1 MSRAPELRVNQ
12 NLHRKAPASSTGE
25 EGAPREGGMAGGT
38 NDPRNPEKRAGEDRR
53 RKEARPIASWPPPPV
68 HPGPVRPEARGL
80 PAAHQRAR
88 THRRTHTRALLHTW
102 IWLPLGKETAGEA
115 RGVGK
120 APGAAAGRAPPSPP
134 PARARTPQHTRGS
147 AGLLQLREPPTPT
160 APRSGV
166 VRRWLGPQLGRE
178 GQVAEVGSC
187 LAPAKGDVGVL
198 LEKGLVK
205 GNSTKNALA
214 RAGAREQP
222 GGALHPTGKHCTCV
236 PWARAEVCTA
246 DPGLP

>member
-1 MSRAPELRVNQ
+1 MNQ
-12 NLHRKAPASSTGE
+12 NLRRKAPGSSTGE
-25 EGAPREGGMAGGT
+25 KGAAREGAMAGGT
-38 NDPRNPEKRAGEDRR
+38 NDPRNPEKRAGRTAGGKKRGRLRAGRR
-53 RKEARPIASWPPPPV
+53 PRCTRGPSDPRRTVSLLHTPAR
-68 HPGPVRPEARGL
+68 
-80 PAAHQRAR
+80 AH

-134 PARARTPQHTRGS
+134 PARARTLQHTRGS
-147 AGLLQLREPPTPT
+147 ARLLQLREPATPPP
-160 APRSGV
+160 PRSGV
-166 VRRWLGPQLGRE
+166 VRRWRGPQLGRA
-178 GQVAEVGSC
+178 GRVAEVGSC
-187 LAPAKGDVGVL
+187 LAPARGDVGVL
-198 LEKGLVK
+198 LDPGWRSAQKGLVK
-205 GNSTKNALA
+205 GNCTKNALA